1 VTGLLYALRAFFG
14 VGIRE
19 AFSYPLMML
28 DRVINLS
35 AVTILL
41 FYGGRLLSPENTTV
55 ALPADYFL
63 YGMTG
68 YAVIQVFNAGL
79 VGFRFRVRQFQL
91 HGLLEACVMTR
102 TKLWQILLTAPAYEF
117 VTSLA
122 RSAMLFGLALL
133 VARQTVPIGGT
144 LKALAVLALGT
155 SSFLCLGF
163 ISACGV
169 LVLKRGE
176 PLTRGIS
183 LATML
188 FSGAFFPREL
198 LPDWLA
204 AGAGWLPVAPTVDA
218 MRILLF
224 EAPAGMDLRTAV
236 MRLAITTVGLLPF
249 VFLAYRYSARAVLID
264 GSLSHY

>member
-1 VTGLLYALRAFFG
+1 MKGLLYALRAFFG
-14 VGIRE
+14 VGVRE

-28 DRVINLS
+28 DRIINLT
-35 AVTILL
+35 AVTVLL
-41 FYGGRLLSPENTTV
+41 FYGGRLLSPGNAAV
-55 ALPADYFL
+55 NLPVDYFL

-68 YAVIQVFNAGL
+68 FALIQVFNAGL

-122 RSAMLFGLALL
+122 RSAGLLALALL
-133 VARQTVPIGGT
+133 ITRQSVPLVGT
-144 LKALAVLALGT
+144 LQALCVLILGI

-198 LPDWLA
+198 LPPWLEA
-204 AGAGWLPVAPTVDA
+204 CAGWLPVAPTVDA
-218 MRILLF
+218 IRLLIF
-224 EAPAGMDLRTAV
+224 EAPAGMDLSTAV
-236 MRLAITTVGLLPF
+236 GRLAGTTLVLLPF
-249 VFLAYRYSARAVLID
+249 VVITYRYAAKTVLVD

>member
-1 VTGLLYALRAFFG
+1 MFFALRAFFG

-19 AFSYPLMML
+19 AFSYPLL
-28 DRVINLS
+28 TVERIINLT
-35 AVTILL
+35 AVTVLL
-41 FYGGRLLSPENTTV
+41 FYGGKLLSTENTTV
-55 ALPADYFL
+55 ALPTDYFL

-68 YAVIQVFNAGL
+68 YAVIQVFSAAL
-79 VGFRFRVRQFQL
+79 EGFRFRVRQFQL

-102 TKLWQILLTAPAYEF
+102 TRLWQILLAAPAYEF
-117 VTSLA
+117 FTAML
-122 RSAMLFGLALL
+122 RSALLFSLALL
-133 VARQTVPIGGT
+133 IARMPVSPVAAIQ
-144 LKALAVLALGT
+144 AAAVLFLGI

-188 FSGAFFPREL
+188 FSGAFFPRQL
-198 LPDWLA
+198 LPQWLA
-204 AGAGWLPVAPTVDA
+204 GLAGWLPVAPTVDA
-218 MRILLF
+218 MRTLLF
-224 EAPAGMDLRTAV
+224 GAPAGLSVETSIV
-236 MRLAITTVGLLPF
+236 RLALLTVGLLPL
-249 VFLAYRYSARAVLID
+249 VVLIYRYAARAVLVD

>member
-1 VTGLLYALRAFFG
+1 MTGLLYALRAFFG
-14 VGIRE
+14 VGVRE

-28 DRVINLS
+28 DRVINLT
-35 AVTILL
+35 AVTVLL
-41 FYGGRLLSPENTTV
+41 FYGGRLLSADNTSV
-55 ALPADYFL
+55 PLPTDYFL

-68 YAVIQVFNAGL
+68 YAVVQVFSAGL

-117 VTSLA
+117 ATAVI
-122 RSAMLFGLALL
+122 RSAGLFALALVIAEQSVPL
-133 VARQTVPIGGT
+133 VGVIQ
-144 LKALAVLALGT
+144 ALGVLALGT

-198 LPDWLA
+198 LPDWLE

-218 MRILLF
+218 IRVLLF
-224 EAPAGMDLRTAV
+224 QAPSGMELHTALT
-236 MRLAITTVGLLPF
+236 RLALTTIFLLPI
-249 VFLAYRYSARAVLID
+249 VVLTYRYSAKAVLID